1 MKEKL
6 LCRCTSSFTSNNVA
20 NVLDANSIVFRMH
33 DETAD
38 QRNGAYGPNP
48 GTTFYVSEK
57 DYQEASALVE
67 PIINHPSVRCI
78 PFCPKCGS
86 EDTESINRPKYTTA
100 LQLISIPLFIAPVV
114 VIYYSKEWSMFC
126 WIAVAVFILSI
137 VLVIVS
143 SKMNRNYRCKKCG
156 KRFYRI

>member
-1 MKEKL
+1 ML
-6 LCRCTSSFTSNNVA
+6 PIFSMRIRLCFGC
-20 NVLDANSIVFRMH
+20 
-33 DETAD
+33 
-38 QRNGAYGPNP
+38 
-48 GTTFYVSEK
+48 TTFYVSEK

-114 VIYYSKEWSMFC
+114 VIYNSKEWSMFC

-156 KRFYRI
+156 KRFYRV